1 VVVERSLKKLNRIII
16 RRGTVVILA
25 LIAALGVSVLSA
37 SAGSAKPTA
46 GKLIVIITPSHT
58 NPFFASE
65 AAIAN
70 KEAKKLGY
78 STLVLSHNDDPNLQ
92 SQQIDLAISR
102 HAAAVVLDNAGA
114 DATITAVK
122 KAKTAGVPVFLIDRE
137 INKSG
142 LAVAQLVS
150 NNFQGAVL
158 GATYFAKKMG
168 AKGDYAELTGKAS
181 DTNAGVR
188 SKGYHSVLDP
198 LKGMKLVAKQT
209 ANWDQTQAFNV
220 TQTMLQAHPKIK
232 GIISGNDTMA
242 VGAQAALKA
251 SHRTDVV
258 VIGLDGS
265 PDAVTSILRGGMEA
279 TVLQPIAD
287 FSKLAVDEADKY
299 IKTGKTGKPEKQLL
313 PCYLITT
320 ANAKKV
326 HNFVLAGV

>member
-1 VVVERSLKKLNRIII
+1 MKGISA
-16 RRGTVVILA
+16 RRNVLILA
-25 LIAALGVSVLSA
+25 LAAAVGISTVGA
-37 SAGSAKPTA
+37 SATSAKPTA
-46 GKLIVIITPSHT
+46 AKLIVIITPSHT

-65 AAIAN
+65 AVIAN
-70 KEAKKLGY
+70 KEAKRLGY

-92 SQQIDLAISR
+92 SQQIDSAISR
-102 HAAAVVLDNAGA
+102 HAAAIILDNAGA

-122 KAKTAGVPVFLIDRE
+122 KAKSAHVPVFLIDRE
-137 INKSG
+137 INQSG

-158 GATYFAKKMG
+158 GATYFAKLMG
-168 AKGDYAELTGKAS
+168 AKGSYAELTGKAS

-188 SKGYHSVLDP
+188 SKGYHSVLDQ

-220 TQTMLQAHPKIK
+220 TQTILQAHPEIT

-242 VGAQAALKA
+242 LGAVAALKA
-251 SHRTDVV
+251 SHKTGVV
-258 VIGLDGS
+258 VVGLDGS
-265 PDAVTSILRGGMEA
+265 PDAVRSILAGSMKA

-313 PCYLITT
+313 PCYLITK

-326 HNFVLAGV
+326 HNFVLAGA

>member
-1 VVVERSLKKLNRIII
+1 MKGITARRIVLIVAFVAAI
-16 RRGTVVILA
+16 GIATV
-25 LIAALGVSVLSA
+25 GA
-37 SAGSAKPTA
+37 SATSAKPTA

-65 AAIAN
+65 AVIAN
-70 KEAKKLGY
+70 KEAKRLGY

-92 SQQIDLAISR
+92 SQQIDSAISR
-102 HAAAVVLDNAGA
+102 HAAAIILDNAGA

-122 KAKTAGVPVFLIDRE
+122 KAKTAHVPVFLIDRE

-158 GATYFAKKMG
+158 GATYFAKLMG
-168 AKGDYAELTGKAS
+168 AKGSYAELTGKAS

-188 SKGYHSVLDP
+188 SKGYHSVLDQ

-220 TQTMLQAHPKIK
+220 TQTILQAHPQIT

-242 VGAQAALKA
+242 LGAVAALKA
-251 SHRTDVV
+251 SHKTGVV
-258 VIGLDGS
+258 VVGLDGS
-265 PDAVTSILRGGMEA
+265 PDAVRSILAGSMKA

-313 PCYLITT
+313 PCYLITK

-326 HNFVLAGV
+326 HNFVLAGA

>member
-1 VVVERSLKKLNRIII
+1 MKHIRRKTIAILTLVVVAT
-16 RRGTVVILA
+16 G
-25 LIAALGVSVLSA
+25 IAALSA
-37 SAGSAKPTA
+37 SAVSAKPA
-46 GKLIVIITPSHT
+46 AKKLMVIITPSHT

-65 AAIAN
+65 ATIAN
-70 KEAKKLGY
+70 KEAKRLGY

-92 SQQIDLAISR
+92 SQQIDSAISR
-102 HAAAVVLDNAGA
+102 HAAAIILDNAGA

-122 KAKTAGVPVFLIDRE
+122 KAKAAGVPVFLIDRE

-158 GATYFAKKMG
+158 GATYFAKVMG
-168 AKGDYAELTGKAS
+168 AKGQYAELTGKAS

-188 SKGYHSVLDP
+188 SKGYHSVIDQ
-198 LKGMKLVAKQT
+198 LKSMKLVAKQT

-220 TQTMLQAHPKIK
+220 TQTLLQAHPQIK

-242 VGAQAALKA
+242 VGAVAALKA
-251 SHRTDVV
+251 SHKTGVKVV
-258 VIGLDGS
+258 GLDGS
-265 PDAVTSILRGGMEA
+265 PDAVRLILAGTLAA

-299 IKTGKTGKPEKQLL
+299 IKTGKTGKTEKQLL
-313 PCYLITT
+313 PCYLITK
-320 ANAKKV
+320 ANATRV
-326 HNFVLAGV
+326 HNFVLSK

>member
-1 VVVERSLKKLNRIII
+1 MKHTIRKKTIAL
-16 RRGTVVILA
+16 LA
-25 LIAALGVSVLSA
+25 LVVASVGIAAVGATAVSA
-37 SAGSAKPTA
+37 TPAAK
-46 GKLIVIITPSHT
+46 KLIVIITPSHT
-58 NPFFASE
+58 NPFFAAE
-65 AAIAN
+65 AQIAN
-70 KEAKKLGY
+70 KEATRLGY
-78 STLVLSHNDDPNLQ
+78 ATLVLSHNDDPNLQ

-102 HAAAVVLDNAGA
+102 KAAAVVLDNAGA
-114 DATITAVK
+114 DATIAAVG
-122 KAKTAGVPVFLIDRE
+122 KANKAGIPVFLIDRE

-142 LAVAQLVS
+142 LAKAQLVS

-158 GATYFAKKMG
+158 GATYFAKLMG

-188 SKGYHSVLDP
+188 SKGYHSVIDS

-209 ANWDQTQAFNV
+209 ANWDQSQAFNV
-220 TQTMLQAHPKIK
+220 TQTMLQGHPDIK

-242 VGAQAALKA
+242 LGAVAALKA
-251 SHRTDVV
+251 ANKSNIIVV
-258 VIGLDGS
+258 GLDGS
-265 PDAVTSILRGGMEA
+265 PDAVNSILQGGMKA

-313 PCYLITT
+313 PCYLITK

-326 HNFVLAGV
+326 HNFVLAGA

>member
-1 VVVERSLKKLNRIII
+1 MLAKRISL
-16 RRGTVVILA
+16 VLA
-25 LIAALGVSVLSA
+25 LFAAVGVAAICASA
-37 SAGSAKPTA
+37 SSATPSA

-65 AAIAN
+65 ATIAN
-70 KEAKKLGY
+70 KEAKRLGY

-92 SQQIDLAISR
+92 SQQIDSAISR
-102 HAAAVVLDNAGA
+102 HAAAIILDNAGA

-122 KAKTAGVPVFLIDRE
+122 KAKKAGVPVFLIDRE
-137 INKSG
+137 INRSH

-158 GATYFAKKMG
+158 GATWFAKVMG

-188 SKGYHSVLDP
+188 SKGYHSVIDQ
-198 LKGMKLVAKQT
+198 LKAMKLVAKQT

-220 TQTMLQAHPKIK
+220 TQTLLQAHPRIK

-242 VGAQAALKA
+242 VGAVAALKA
-251 SHRTDVV
+251 SHKTGVKVV
-258 VIGLDGS
+258 GLDGS
-265 PDAVTSILRGGMEA
+265 PDAVRLILAGKLSA

-287 FSKLAVDEADKY
+287 FSKLAVDEANKY

-313 PCYLITT
+313 PCYLITK
-320 ANAKKV
+320 ANAARV
-326 HNFVLAGV
+326 HNFVLAKKA

>member
-1 VVVERSLKKLNRIII
+1 MRHII
-16 RRGTVVILA
+16 RRKAIAVLA
-25 LIAALGVSVLSA
+25 LVVAAFGIAGAGASGVA
-37 SAGSAKPTA
+37 AKPA
-46 GKLIVIITPSHT
+46 AKKLIVIITPSHT
-58 NPFFASE
+58 NPFFAAE

-70 KEAKKLGY
+70 KEAKRLGY

-114 DATITAVK
+114 DATIAAVA
-122 KAKTAGVPVFLIDRE
+122 KAKKAGVPVFLIDRE

-142 LAVAQLVS
+142 LAKAQLVS

-158 GATYFAKKMG
+158 GATYFAKLMG
-168 AKGDYAELTGKAS
+168 GNGNYAELTGKAS

-198 LKGMKLVAKQT
+198 LKGLKLVAKQT

-220 TQTMLQAHPKIK
+220 TQTILQAHPDIK

-242 VGAQAALKA
+242 LGAVAALKA
-251 SHRTDVV
+251 AHKTNVIVV
-258 VIGLDGS
+258 GLDGS
-265 PDAVTSILRGGMEA
+265 PDAVRSILNGGMKA

-287 FSKLAVDEADKY
+287 FSKLAVDEADKF

-313 PCYLITT
+313 PCYLITK

-326 HNFVLAGV
+326 HNFVLSGAA

>member
-1 VVVERSLKKLNRIII
+1 MKRILD
-16 RRGTVVILA
+16 RRAALILA
-25 LIAALGVSVLSA
+25 LVAAIGVAAIGA
-37 SAGSAKPTA
+37 SATSAKPTA

-65 AAIAN
+65 ATIAN
-70 KEAKKLGY
+70 KEAKRLGY

-92 SQQIDLAISR
+92 SQQIDSAISR
-102 HAAAVVLDNAGA
+102 HAAAIILDNAGA

-122 KAKTAGVPVFLIDRE
+122 KAKKAGVPVFLIDRE

-158 GATYFAKKMG
+158 GATYFAKIMG
-168 AKGDYAELTGKAS
+168 AKGSYAELTGKAS

-188 SKGYHSVLDP
+188 SKGYHSVLDQ

-220 TQTMLQAHPKIK
+220 TQTLLQAHPEIK

-242 VGAQAALKA
+242 LGAVAALKA
-251 SHRTDVV
+251 SHHTGVKVV
-258 VIGLDGS
+258 GLDGS
-265 PDAVTSILRGGMEA
+265 PDAVSSILRGALKA

>member
-1 VVVERSLKKLNRIII
+1 MKRILD
-16 RRGTVVILA
+16 RRAALILA
-25 LIAALGVSVLSA
+25 LVAAIGVAAIGA
-37 SAGSAKPTA
+37 SATSAKPTA

-65 AAIAN
+65 ATIAN
-70 KEAKKLGY
+70 KEAKRLGY

-92 SQQIDLAISR
+92 SQQIDSAISR
-102 HAAAVVLDNAGA
+102 HAAAIILDNAGA

-122 KAKTAGVPVFLIDRE
+122 KAKKAGVPVFLIDRE

-158 GATYFAKKMG
+158 GATYFAKIMG
-168 AKGDYAELTGKAS
+168 AKGSYAELTGKAS

-188 SKGYHSVLDP
+188 SKGYHSVLDQ
-198 LKGMKLVAKQT
+198 LKGMKLVAKQP

-220 TQTMLQAHPKIK
+220 TQTLLQAHPEIK

-242 VGAQAALKA
+242 LGAVAALKA
-251 SHRTDVV
+251 SHHTGVKVV
-258 VIGLDGS
+258 GLDGS
-265 PDAVTSILRGGMEA
+265 PDAVSSILRGALKA

-299 IKTGKTGKPEKQLL
+299 IKTGKTGKSEKQLL

-320 ANAKKV
+320 ANAKRV
-326 HNFVLAGV
+326 HNFVLAGA

>member
-1 VVVERSLKKLNRIII
+1 MLAKRISL
-16 RRGTVVILA
+16 VLA
-25 LIAALGVSVLSA
+25 LFAAVGVAAICASA
-37 SAGSAKPTA
+37 SSATPSA

-65 AAIAN
+65 ATIAN
-70 KEAKKLGY
+70 REAKRLGY

-92 SQQIDLAISR
+92 SQQIDSAISR
-102 HAAAVVLDNAGA
+102 HAAAIILDNAGA

-122 KAKTAGVPVFLIDRE
+122 KAKKAGVPVFLIDRE
-137 INKSG
+137 INQSH

-158 GATYFAKKMG
+158 GATWFAKVMG

-188 SKGYHSVLDP
+188 SKGYHSVIDQ
-198 LKGMKLVAKQT
+198 LKAMKLVAKQT

-220 TQTMLQAHPKIK
+220 TQTLLQAHPGIK

-242 VGAQAALKA
+242 VGAVAALKA
-251 SHRTDVV
+251 SHKTGVKVV
-258 VIGLDGS
+258 GLDGS
-265 PDAVTSILRGGMEA
+265 PDAVRLILAGSLSA

-287 FSKLAVDEADKY
+287 FSKLAVDEANKY

-313 PCYLITT
+313 PCYLITK
-320 ANAKKV
+320 ANAARV
-326 HNFVLAGV
+326 HNFVLAKA

>member
-1 VVVERSLKKLNRIII
+1 MLAKRISL
-16 RRGTVVILA
+16 VLA
-25 LIAALGVSVLSA
+25 LFAAVGVAAICASA
-37 SAGSAKPTA
+37 SSATPSA

-65 AAIAN
+65 ATIAN
-70 KEAKKLGY
+70 REAKRLGY

-92 SQQIDLAISR
+92 SQQIDSAISR
-102 HAAAVVLDNAGA
+102 HAAAIILDNAGA

-122 KAKTAGVPVFLIDRE
+122 KAKKAGVPVFLIDRE
-137 INKSG
+137 INRSH

-158 GATYFAKKMG
+158 GATWFAKVMG

-188 SKGYHSVLDP
+188 SKGYHSVIDQ
-198 LKGMKLVAKQT
+198 LKALKLVAKQT

-220 TQTMLQAHPKIK
+220 TQTLLQAHPGTK

-242 VGAQAALKA
+242 VGAVAALKA
-251 SHRTDVV
+251 SHKTGVKVV
-258 VIGLDGS
+258 GLDGS
-265 PDAVTSILRGGMEA
+265 PDAVRLILAGTLSA

-287 FSKLAVDEADKY
+287 FSKLAVDEANKY

-313 PCYLITT
+313 PCYLITK
-320 ANAKKV
+320 ANAARV
-326 HNFVLAGV
+326 HNFVLAKA

>member
-1 VVVERSLKKLNRIII
+1 MKRIIE
-16 RRGTVVILA
+16 RRIVLLVALAVSIGVATV
-25 LIAALGVSVLSA
+25 GA
-37 SAGSAKPTA
+37 SATSAQPTA

-70 KEAKKLGY
+70 KEAKRLGY

-92 SQQIDLAISR
+92 SQQIDSAISR
-102 HAAAVVLDNAGA
+102 HAAAIILDNAGA

-137 INKSG
+137 INKSH

-158 GATYFAKKMG
+158 GASYFAKIMG
-168 AKGDYAELTGKAS
+168 AKGAYAELTGKAS

-188 SKGYHSVLDP
+188 SKGYHSVLDQ

-220 TQTMLQAHPKIK
+220 TQTLLQAHPEIK

-242 VGAQAALKA
+242 LGAVAALKA
-251 SHRTDVV
+251 SHHTGVKVV
-258 VIGLDGS
+258 GLDGS
-265 PDAVTSILRGGMEA
+265 PDAVSSILRSALKA

-320 ANAKKV
+320 ANAKRV
-326 HNFVLAGV
+326 HNFVLAGA

>member
-1 VVVERSLKKLNRIII
+1 MHRIIK
-16 RRGTVVILA
+16 RKTVAILA
-25 LIAALGVSVLSA
+25 LVAALGVAAVAA

-46 GKLIVIITPSHT
+46 GKLIVIITPAHT
-58 NPFFASE
+58 NPFFAAE
-65 AAIAN
+65 AQIAN
-70 KEAKKLGY
+70 KEAKRLGY

-114 DATITAVK
+114 DATIAAVG
-122 KAKTAGVPVFLIDRE
+122 KANKAGVPVFLIDRE

-142 LAVAQLVS
+142 LAKAQLVS

-158 GATYFAKKMG
+158 GATYFAKLMG
-168 AKGDYAELTGKAS
+168 GDGQYAELTGKAS

-198 LKGMKLVAKQT
+198 LKGLKLVAKQT

-220 TQTMLQAHPKIK
+220 TQTMLQAHPGIK

-242 VGAQAALKA
+242 LGAVAALKA
-251 SHRTDVV
+251 AHKTNVV
-258 VIGLDGS
+258 VVGLDGS
-265 PDAVTSILRGGMEA
+265 PDAVSSILKGGMKA

-313 PCYLITT
+313 PCYLITK

-326 HNFVLAGV
+326 HTFVLAGA

>member
-1 VVVERSLKKLNRIII
+1 MHRIIK
-16 RRGTVVILA
+16 RKSFAILA
-25 LIAALGVSVLSA
+25 LVAALGVAAGAAPV
-37 SAGSAKPTA
+37 GSAKPTA

-58 NPFFASE
+58 NPFFAAE
-65 AAIAN
+65 AQIAN
-70 KEAKKLGY
+70 KEATRLGY
-78 STLVLSHNDDPNLQ
+78 KTLVLSHNDDPNLQ

-114 DATITAVK
+114 DATIAAVGKAK
-122 KAKTAGVPVFLIDRE
+122 KAGIPVFLIDRE

-142 LAVAQLVS
+142 LAKAQLVS

-158 GATYFAKKMG
+158 GATYFAKLMG

-188 SKGYHSVLDP
+188 SKGYHSVLNP
-198 LKGMKLVAKQT
+198 LKGMKMVAQQT

-220 TQTMLQAHPKIK
+220 TQTMLQAHPEIK

-242 VGAQAALKA
+242 LGAVAALKA
-251 SHRTDVV
+251 AHKRNVIVV
-258 VIGLDGS
+258 GLDGS
-265 PDAVTSILRGGMEA
+265 PDAVNSILQGGMKA

-287 FSKLAVDEADKY
+287 FSKLAVDEANKY

-313 PCYLITT
+313 PCYLITK

-326 HNFVLAGV
+326 HNFVLAGA

>member
-1 VVVERSLKKLNRIII
+1 MLAKRISL
-16 RRGTVVILA
+16 VLA
-25 LIAALGVSVLSA
+25 LFAAVGVAAICASA
-37 SAGSAKPTA
+37 SSATPSA

-65 AAIAN
+65 ATIAN
-70 KEAKKLGY
+70 REAKRLGY

-92 SQQIDLAISR
+92 SQQIDSAISR
-102 HAAAVVLDNAGA
+102 HAAAIILDNAGA

-122 KAKTAGVPVFLIDRE
+122 KAKKAGVPVFLIDRE
-137 INKSG
+137 INRSH

-158 GATYFAKKMG
+158 GATWFAKVMG

-188 SKGYHSVLDP
+188 SKGYHSVIDQ
-198 LKGMKLVAKQT
+198 LKALKLVAKQT

-220 TQTMLQAHPKIK
+220 TQTLLQAHPGIK

-242 VGAQAALKA
+242 VGAVAALKA
-251 SHRTDVV
+251 SHKTGVKVV
-258 VIGLDGS
+258 GLDGS
-265 PDAVTSILRGGMEA
+265 PDAVRLILAGTLSA

-287 FSKLAVDEADKY
+287 FSKLAVDEANKY

-313 PCYLITT
+313 PCYLITK
-320 ANAKKV
+320 ANAARV
-326 HNFVLAGV
+326 HNFVLAKA

>member
-1 VVVERSLKKLNRIII
+1 MKRFLDRRIAL
-16 RRGTVVILA
+16 VIA
-25 LIAALGVSVLSA
+25 LVATIGVAASGA
-37 SAGSAKPTA
+37 SATSANSSA

-65 AAIAN
+65 ATIAN
-70 KEAKKLGY
+70 KEAKRLGY
-78 STLVLSHNDDPNLQ
+78 STLVLSHNDDPNVQ
-92 SQQIDLAISR
+92 SQQIDSAISR
-102 HAAAVVLDNAGA
+102 HAAAIILDNAGA

-158 GATYFAKKMG
+158 GATYFAKVMG
-168 AKGDYAELTGKAS
+168 ATGSYAELTGKAS

-188 SKGYHSVLDP
+188 SKGYHSVINQ
-198 LKGMKLVAKQT
+198 LKSLKLVAKQT

-220 TQTMLQAHPKIK
+220 VQTMLQAHPDIK

-242 VGAQAALKA
+242 VGAVAALKA
-251 SHRTDVV
+251 SHKTGVKVV
-258 VIGLDGS
+258 GLDGS
-265 PDAVTSILRGGMEA
+265 PDAVRAILAGTLSA

-299 IKTGKTGKPEKQLL
+299 IKTGKTGKAEKQLL
-313 PCYLITT
+313 PCYLITK
-320 ANAKKV
+320 ANAARV
-326 HNFVLAGV
+326 HNFVLSK

>member
-1 VVVERSLKKLNRIII
+1 MHRIIK
-16 RRGTVVILA
+16 RKTAAILA
-25 LIAALGVSVLSA
+25 LVAALGVAAVAA
-37 SAGSAKPTA
+37 SAGSAKPAA
-46 GKLIVIITPSHT
+46 GKLIVIITPAHT
-58 NPFFASE
+58 NPFFAAE
-65 AAIAN
+65 AQIAN
-70 KEAKKLGY
+70 KEAKRLGY

-114 DATITAVK
+114 DATIAAVG
-122 KAKTAGVPVFLIDRE
+122 KANKAGVPVFLIDRE

-142 LAVAQLVS
+142 LAKAQLVS

-158 GATYFAKKMG
+158 GATYFAKLMG
-168 AKGDYAELTGKAS
+168 GDGQYAELTGKAS

-198 LKGMKLVAKQT
+198 LKGLKLVAKQT

-220 TQTMLQAHPKIK
+220 TQTMLQAHPGIK

-242 VGAQAALKA
+242 LGAVAALKA
-251 SHRTDVV
+251 AHKTNVV
-258 VIGLDGS
+258 VVGLDGS
-265 PDAVTSILRGGMEA
+265 PDAVSSILKGGMKA

-313 PCYLITT
+313 PCYLITK

-326 HNFVLAGV
+326 HTFVLAGA

>member
-1 VVVERSLKKLNRIII
+1 MKRITQ
-16 RRGTVVILA
+16 RKTVTLLA
-25 LIAALGVSVLSA
+25 LLAALGVAVASA
-37 SAGSAKPTA
+37 SAVSAQPTA
-46 GKLIVIITPSHT
+46 SKLMVIITPSHT

-65 AAIAN
+65 ATIAN

-92 SQQIDLAISR
+92 SQQFDLAISR
-102 HAAAVVLDNAGA
+102 HAAAIILDNAGA
-114 DATITAVK
+114 DATITAVA
-122 KAKTAGVPVFLIDRE
+122 KAKKAGVPVFLIDRE

-142 LAVAQLVS
+142 LAKAQLVS

-158 GATYFAKKMG
+158 GATYFAKQMG
-168 AKGDYAELTGKAS
+168 AKGAYAELTGKAS

-188 SKGYHSVLDP
+188 SKGYHSILDP

-220 TQTMLQAHPKIK
+220 TQTMLQAHPTIK

-242 VGAQAALKA
+242 LGAEAALKA

-258 VIGLDGS
+258 VTGLDGS
-265 PDAVTSILRGGMEA
+265 PDAVTSILHGGMKA
-279 TVLQPIAD
+279 TVLQPIAV
-287 FSKLAVDEADKY
+287 FSKLAVDEANTY

-313 PCYLITT
+313 PCYLITP

-326 HNFVLAGV
+326 HNFVLAGT